1 MNQEL
6 QAAKAILVGAAILA
20 ANFAAA
26 DTITLKNGIVAHG
39 TIVKAEER
47 GIRVE
52 YSEDKIV
59 YHRREEIADVQRDND
74 PVLAQVAA
82 LRKKGDLAKAET
94 ALLRAIEVQPVGW
107 LAERYRLELMEC
119 QQAHGRFADAVETY
133 LAMMR
138 ANPESWHYA
147 RMPLPIG
154 GPDENKIALQC
165 LENSMAEAPA
175 RRPGGQVF
183 PLQWTLMG
191 GILAADGKAADAEV
205 YLKLLSSVHDER
217 SSALA
222 RLLSAEVALANKK
235 GRDAA
240 ELLDK
245 NLRTL
250 PEELKPLA
258 YYLLGAAYAQCGEP
272 KLAATAFLRI
282 PLGDFSES
290 VALQSEC
297 LFQGAAECEKAGLK
311 DQAAALRRELAEKFP
326 GSYRAK
332 SASPKENVDK

>member
-1 MNQEL
+1 MGPTARMIFNYGFML
-6 QAAKAILVGAAILA
+6 FAILL
-20 ANFAAA
+20 FAGRVHA
-26 DTITLKNGIVAHG
+26 DTITLKNGIVARG
-39 TIVKAEER
+39 KIVKAEER

-52 YSEDKIV
+52 YSENKIV
-59 YHRREEIADVQRDND
+59 YHRREEVADVQRDND
-74 PVLAQVAA
+74 PVLAEVEA
-82 LRKKGDLAKAET
+82 LHKKGDLPQAET
-94 ALLRAIEVQPVGW
+94 ALLRAIKAQPAGW

-147 RMPLPIG
+147 RMPLPVS
-154 GPDENKIALQC
+154 GPDENNLAFQR
-165 LENSMAEAPA
+165 LENSVAEA
-175 RRPGGQVF
+175 GGGAAHPT

-272 KLAATAFLRI
+272 KLAAIAFLRI